1 MNKKKIG
8 FSSLQFCCIA
18 GLALLT
24 FGCSDGGGYD
34 PVTYAT
40 ASGTVAQG
48 KVKNAK
54 VCADLNFND
63 RCDTGEPFTL
73 TNATLTDFAGRYI
86 IRNIP
91 ENTPYQFVT
100 EGGVDSLT
108 GLPALPMQALSEARN
123 ITPLTTLV
131 AQSADPAAMSTL
143 LDNLSGGQGYDIDI
157 SSASMPP
164 DFLSLAKSMEKL
176 LDTLAASGLS
186 SAADQA
192 LVFNDIATVLLK
204 PESAN
209 VPLGTIFQEAATLI
223 AARTDFVDFKVAP
236 GADASTFA
244 SAIGQMATDIETQV
258 ATLVDP
264 VTGGVIE
271 NQTLQDLIDTTVT
284 VAPLPVGGVSLYAN
298 TISVFN
304 SVDQVVQPDGIVNID
319 LNKKFVGSLSVP
331 ATSFA
336 SAKVF
341 VMGTNT
347 FTTAKSY
354 PNAAFTLTVSDTGS
368 NRSLQVVVAGVN
380 ASVTTTGAVTL
391 SGGTTLELRGVNSDG
406 SVVVQKTLS
415 SLGSLV
421 TMSDNVIQFNLNLLK
436 AEVESSVGSVSAI
449 GSYSVSAVISG
460 APGVPASVG
469 LTLN

>member
-1 MNKKKIG
+1 MKKEKMVFKIM
-8 FSSLQFCCIA
+8 QFCFVT
-18 GLALLT
+18 GLALLS
-24 FGCSDGGGYD
+24 FGCSDGGSYD
-34 PVTYAT
+34 PVTYAA

-63 RCDTGEPFTL
+63 RCDTGEPFTF

-100 EGGVDSLT
+100 EGGIDSLT

-131 AQSADPAAMSTL
+131 AQSAAPAAMSTL

-164 DFLSLAKSMEKL
+164 DFLSLAKSIEKL

-186 SAADQA
+186 SAADQT

-204 PESAN
+204 PESAS

-223 AARTDFVDFKVAP
+223 AARTDFVNFKVAP
-236 GADASTFA
+236 GADANFA
-244 SAIGQMATDIETQV
+244 SAIGQMATGIETQV

-298 TISVFN
+298 TISIFDN
-304 SVDQVVQPDGIVNID
+304 NGQVIQPDGIVNID
-319 LNKKFVGSLSVP
+319 QNKKFVGSLSVP

-336 SAKVF
+336 SAKVL
-341 VMGTNT
+341 VMGSNT

-368 NRSLQVVVAGVN
+368 NRSLQIVVAGVN

-391 SGGTTLELRGVNSDG
+391 SGGTSLELRGVNSDG

-436 AEVESSVGSVSAI
+436 AEVESSVGSVGAI

-460 APGVPASVG
+460 APGVPASVD